1 MTSVE
6 IYIKKN
12 TIVKTG
18 VGLINS
24 SPYTTINPQLTMIA
38 DQYKGFYIKI
48 TSGISINKESLIL
61 SNTTSQLNIET
72 PLQIDND
79 NYEIFRSDFKRIDL
93 FKEEKISLSSSIQ
106 NINDLSKVFTDFT
119 QSFNIPASKN
129 NNQIFSYWNESAVE
143 NGFDQ
148 RIRYDAI
155 IELNTIPFK
164 KGQIQIEKAN
174 EKNNQIESY
183 SITFYGKVKQIKDLF
198 KEDKLS
204 VLDYSSLNHTYD
216 FGTIADKIGGAA
228 DDDGV
233 CYPLIGNKHYYEYN
247 NGGTYDITIGSSL
260 DTSIVYTDLFPAIP
274 VSKVLYFIQNKY
286 GITFTSTFF
295 NTSYWKDLYLYCK
308 NNDTFVNYT
317 TPTIINWTNKDG
329 VYPTFDTFPELDLI
343 NDTYTLNWI
352 YYTGSSGPYNARW
365 QKTEIIITPTDF
377 TINYRLIVRI
387 YDNPN
392 YNNGAIYNI
401 FDNLIGVQDVTV
413 FELWIENTISG
424 KFKFEIESQL
434 PIVYSVRLK
443 STKKSFEWPNVT
455 KYANAYTQNTSS
467 IINISKYIPDIKV
480 VDFFNG
486 IIKMFNLTII
496 PTSET
501 SFNLEPLEFFYSYGK
516 YIDINSYVINDSV
529 DIERTKLYK
538 KLLFSHE
545 KSENVLNNYFNTN
558 FQRGYDY
565 GDLLYENT
573 LSNESATYEIKT
585 PFEDVMW
592 ERKTNSNFQSAT
604 LIDKNLKPYKIKPIL
619 MYRNNKNY
627 TITSVSPNIKLYNPD
642 SGGYIDFN
650 GYVRFSNELFLNND
664 IASINFGEEQ
674 SSWNLSALSSDSLF
688 ALWYRNYISALYDKK
703 CRIVKLKAIIPIPM
717 LTGIKLNDKIIYK
730 DKKYIINQF
739 TTDLTTGEVDFELI
753 SDFRQIAS
761 NGTDKFALKSLFN
774 IDNTAQD
781 LEVTILKL
789 NAEKFDVEYSPTSYL
804 NRDNYTDGTFIV
816 PIDANTTG
824 DIAYKRIEIIYH
836 NPGLKQYIN
845 IIQNA

>member
-6 IYIKKN
+6 IYIK
-12 TIVKTG
+12 IG
-18 VGLINS
+18 
-24 SPYTTINPQLTMIA
+24 
-38 DQYKGFYIKI
+38 
-48 TSGISINKESLIL
+48 E
-61 SNTTSQLNIET
+61 E
-72 PLQIDND
+72 
-79 NYEIFRSDFKRIDL
+79 FKRIDL

-143 NGFDQ
+143 DGFDQ

-174 EKNNQIESY
+174 EKNNRIESY

-198 KEDKLS
+198 KEEKLS
-204 VLDYSSLNHTYD
+204 ILDYSSLNHPYTFSELRQRID
-216 FGTIADKIGGAA
+216 GNI
-228 DDDGV
+228 DDGV
-233 CYPLIGNKHYYEYN
+233 YYPLIGNQHYYEYD
-247 NGGTYDITIGSSL
+247 NGGTYDVTIG
-260 DTSIVYTDLFPAIP
+260 TSPNNAIVYTDLFPAIS
-274 VSKVLYFIQNKY
+274 VQNIFNFIQTKY
-286 GITFTSTFF
+286 GITFTSTLFS
-295 NTSYWKDLYLYCK
+295 TSYWSELYLYCK
-308 NNDTFVNYT
+308 NVEQAKIYSPAVRVPFTTNTGYSFTQIDTVNNT
-317 TPTIINWTNKDG
+317 FNFPPTISIFGQSLVLQMKLGITVSDTSIPYRVTIKNLSGQIIN
-329 VYPTFDTFPELDLI
+329 VY
-343 NDTYTLNWI
+343 
-352 YYTGSSGPYNARW
+352 
-365 QKTEIIITPTDF
+365 
-377 TINYRLIVRI
+377 
-387 YDNPN
+387 
-392 YNNGAIYNI
+392 
-401 FDNLIGVQDVTV
+401 DNLIGNQPVAPLSWDTGVVIANINNYGNVVQS
-413 FELWIENTISG
+413 FNGYIEISSVAPITFTTDLYIRYFYASNSVHIGDYLGSINTNLDI
-424 KFKFEIESQL
+424 
-434 PIVYSVRLK
+434 
-443 STKKSFEWPNVT
+443 NVGI
-455 KYANAYTQNTSS
+455 NA
-467 IINISKYIPDIKV
+467 PDIKV
-480 VDFFNG
+480 IDFFNG
-486 IIKMFNLTII
+486 IIKMFNLTIVA
-496 PTSET
+496 TSET

-529 DIERTKLYK
+529 DIERTKLFK

-545 KSENVLNNYFNTN
+545 KSENVLNNYFRNTFN
-558 FQRGYDY
+558 RGYDY
-565 GDLLYENT
+565 GDLLYENND
-573 LSNESATYEIKT
+573 SNESAAYEIKT

-592 ERKTNSNFQSAT
+592 ERKTDSNFQTAS
-604 LIDKNLKPYKIKPIL
+604 LIDKDLKPYKPKPIL
-619 MYRNNKNY
+619 MYKNGLQN
-627 TITSVSPNIKLYNPD
+627 VSPTIKLYDGAGSYASASN
-642 SGGYIDFN
+642 YQ
-650 GYVRFSNELFLNND
+650 RFSNELFLNND

-717 LTGIKLNDKIIYK
+717 LTDIKLNDKIIYK

-804 NRDNYTDGTFIV
+804 NRDNYADGTFIV
-816 PIDANTTG
+816 PIDNNTTG
-824 DIAYKRIEIIYH
+824 DIAYKQIEITYH
-836 NPGLKQYIN
+836 NPDLKQYIN